1 MKADRVE
8 VSWDNQKNKWLV
20 RIIVGEEV
28 IRRYCN
34 DSKNVDTEALRASAL
49 KTAREEGYEV
59 DPAAVTVAAAST
71 I

>member
-1 MKADRVE
+1 MKAGRVE

-34 DSKNVDTEALRASAL
+34 DSKNVDNETLRASAL
-49 KTAREEGYEV
+49 KTAREEGYEI
-59 DPAAVTVAAAST
+59 DPANVTVATTSVA
-71 I
+71 